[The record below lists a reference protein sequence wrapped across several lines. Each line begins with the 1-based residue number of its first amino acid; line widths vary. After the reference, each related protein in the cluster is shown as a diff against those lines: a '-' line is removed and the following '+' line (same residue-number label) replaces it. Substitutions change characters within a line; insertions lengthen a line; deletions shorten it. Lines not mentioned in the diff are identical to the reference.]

1 MNEGGEEGKEQE
13 ADKEEKKDEKKEEPA
28 ESVEEEEPWSA
39 CQWFTFIG
47 IRFLVVIVFFGI
59 SSIIPN
65 LHLLLTFGGA
75 ILGTIVN
82 ILLPVLFYN
91 KAYQNTPRNRRLE
104 TGRKKDLPEDEQPLM
119 EGAADPADDD
129 SDPRLCVKITSWIV
143 LALGIII
150 AIIGLVYIVM
160 ELKDG
165 AKSDSA

>member
-1 MNEGGEEGKEQE
+1 M
-13 ADKEEKKDEKKEEPA
+13 
-28 ESVEEEEPWSA
+28 
-39 CQWFTFIG
+39 
-47 IRFLVVIVFFGI
+47 
-59 SSIIPN
+59 
-65 LHLLLTFGGA
+65 
-75 ILGTIVN
+75 GTIVN

-119 EGAADPADDD
+119 ENAQNEGDD

-143 LALGIII
+143 LVLGIII